1 MIRRSFFGTA
11 TLLALSLSIFPPP
24 LARAET
30 PAHLTEQESIR
41 LALESSAWTGL
52 IEGQR
57 EAAASEKTIAALRPN
72 PVFEYGRETRD
83 AGGGSTTESSY
94 ALSQR
99 LDLAGRRKLARERA
113 AVQADAA
120 EAGIESLRAERVLEV
135 RRGFFNT
142 LHEQRR
148 SEIVA
153 RWTQRV
159 AALETATRKREEAGD
174 VSGYE
179 RRRISRE
186 VAALSAQRRA
196 QQAAFSAALERLRGT
211 IAHDAAPSQAVL
223 TGAMLPGDAPAL
235 EELLARVDRHPDLLR
250 DRRQAAAHRLSRRL
264 AERGRIPEVTVTL
277 GLKTFDEDAGDG
289 EGLLLGASVPLP
301 IFDRGQGERQRAG
314 AQEQVSRSEY
324 VMRRARLQ
332 GEVRAAWQRFTRLSE
347 AAQAYRSD
355 AVEASARLAGIAEA
369 AYRGGEIGVLELV
382 DAYRGALDA
391 ELNALSLEHDA
402 RIARVELDELTGG
415 QN

>member
-11 TLLALSLSIFPPP
+11 TLLALSLSIFPPG

-30 PAHLTEQESIR
+30 PALTEQESIR
-41 LALESSAWTGL
+41 LALESPAWTGL
-52 IEGQR
+52 IEGRR
-57 EAAASEKTIAALRPN
+57 EAARSEKTIAALMPN
-72 PVFEYGRETRD
+72 PVFEYGRETLD

-99 LDLAGRRKLARERA
+99 LDFAGRRKLARERA

-120 EAGIESLRAERVLEV
+120 EAGIESQRAERVLEV
-135 RRGFFNT
+135 RRGFFDT
-142 LHEQRR
+142 LHQQQHN
-148 SEIVA
+148 EILA
-153 RWTQRV
+153 RWAQRV
-159 AALETATRKREEAGD
+159 ATLETATRKREEAGD
-174 VSGYE
+174 ASGYE

-186 VAALSAQRRA
+186 VAALSAERRG
-196 QQAAFSAALERLRGT
+196 QEAALAAALERLRGT

-223 TGAMLPGDAPAL
+223 TGTMLPGDAPAL
-235 EELLARVDRHPDLLR
+235 AELLARVDRHPDLLR
-250 DRRQAAAHRLSRRL
+250 DQRQAAAHRLSRRL

-277 GLKTFDEDAGDG
+277 GLKTLDEDAGDG
-289 EGLLLGASVPLP
+289 NGLLLGASVPLP
-301 IFDRGQGERQRAG
+301 VFDRGQGERQRAA
-314 AQEQVSRSEY
+314 AQEQVSQSEY
-324 VMRRARLQ
+324 VLTRARLH
-332 GEVRAAWQRFTRLSE
+332 GEVRAAWQRFSRFRE
-347 AAQAYRSD
+347 AAQAYRGE
-355 AVEASARLAGIAEA
+355 AVEPSVRLVSIAEA

-391 ELNALSLEHDA
+391 ELNALALEHDA